1 MNDSTIKFALN
12 HMACPALS
20 PLQLIDAAVELGME
34 AVELRNDVRENSLN
48 DLETARAVALRAGE
62 RGIRVLSV
70 NALYPFNMWDAERAE
85 QAERLAELAS
95 AAGAEGLVCC
105 PLVSADYR
113 ATLEEKNLALRAA
126 LEGLQPIL
134 EKHRLHG
141 FIEPLGFPISSLRFK
156 RQAVDAIRELGAE
169 DRFGLVHDTFH
180 HTGASETEFFP
191 QMTGLVHISGVEDPD
206 VSFSDMLDAHRVF
219 VGPKDRLDSVGQI
232 RQLRA
237 AGYRGFVSFEP
248 FFDELWE
255 MRDPLQAI
263 YESMQFIRGELAT
276 AHSDS

>member
-12 HMACPALS
+12 HMACPTLS

-34 AVELRNDVRENSLN
+34 AVELRNDVRENSLS
-48 DLETARAVALRAGE
+48 DLDTARAVALRAGE

-70 NALYPFNMWDAERAE
+70 NALYPFNIWDAERAE

-95 AAGAEGLVCC
+95 TAGAGGLVCC
-105 PLVSADYR
+105 PLVSADYQ
-113 ATLEEKNLALRAA
+113 APLEERNQALRSA
-126 LEGLQPIL
+126 LQGLLPIL
-134 EKHRLHG
+134 EKHQLRG
-141 FIEPLGFPISSLRFK
+141 FVEPLGFPISSLRFK
-156 RQAVDAIRELGAE
+156 RLAVDAIRELGAE

-191 QMTGLVHISGVEDPD
+191 QMTGLVHVSGVEDPD
-206 VSFSDMLDAHRVF
+206 ISFSDMLDPHRVF

-232 RQLRA
+232 RQLFG

-255 MRDPLQAI
+255 MSDPLPAI
-263 YESMQFIRGELAT
+263 HDSMQFIRSELAL
-276 AHSDS
+276 AIAE